1 MKTFNRIKV
10 MLCLWLGFTIMIH
23 AQSNSIWIQDGY
35 GESGT
40 GGNPVG
46 IVLANE
52 DSLGGFQFDL
62 SYDHSLIQVEEVIVA
77 GHITEMDLYI
87 NELEPGILT
96 VVVVNLNGELIIPIV
111 SKILEI
117 QYFVPLQYGKL

>member
-1 MKTFNRIKV
+1 
-10 MLCLWLGFTIMIH
+10 MLGLGLGFTIVIH
-23 AQSNSIWIQDGY
+23 ALSNALWIQDGY

-52 DSLGGFQFDL
+52 DVLGGFQFDL

-77 GHITEMDLYI
+77 GHLAAT
-87 NELEPGILT
+87 
-96 VVVVNLNGELIIPIV
+96 
-111 SKILEI
+111 
-117 QYFVPLQYGKL
+117 